1 MDDVRAPFGPVRNG
15 IDVLIEDE
23 FRALHDMR
31 LGLITNQSARA
42 MDGSRTIDV
51 LAASDAVH
59 LDRIFAPEH
68 GLSGEEP
75 GGVAISDGVDETTGL
90 PVYGLFGSR
99 SRLDPEQLHGLDA
112 LLFDLQDVGCRYYT
126 YLATLGYALE
136 ACAEAG
142 VRMFVLDRPNPL
154 SGFEIDGP
162 SSDANAESIVN
173 YHPLPVRYGLTIGE
187 LARLFNVEREIG
199 AKLRVATM
207 AGWQR
212 DYWFDQTGQ
221 TWMDPSPNI
230 RDLTGAALYSALGL
244 IERTNVSVGR
254 GTQEPFH
261 VVGAPWLDAPVLKA
275 ELERAQIPGVTFET
289 VSFAPN
295 DRLSPHF
302 GATCAGIRFVVSDLA
317 ELPTGELSLSLI
329 RGLRRTHR
337 RLWDIHGLGPLLAR
351 PDLLEAIEDEA
362 DELDEL
368 WQPDHDFFDV
378 RAKYLLY

>member
-1 MDDVRAPFGPVRNG
+1 MGDVRAPFGPVRNG
-15 IDVLIEDE
+15 IDVLIDDG
-23 FRALHDMR
+23 FSAMRDMR
-31 LGLITNQSARA
+31 LGLITNHSGRS

-51 LAASDAVH
+51 LAASDTVH

-75 GGVAISDGVDETTGL
+75 GGVAVRDGVDDATGL
-90 PVYGLFGSR
+90 PVYGLFGER
-99 SRLDPEQLHGLDA
+99 SRLDPERIQGLDA

-126 YLATLGYALE
+126 YLATLGYAME

-142 VRMFVLDRPNPL
+142 VRVFVLDRPNPL

-162 SSDANAESIVN
+162 SSDASAESIVN
-173 YHPLPVRYGLTIGE
+173 YHPLPVRHGLTIGE
-187 LARLFNVEREIG
+187 LARLFNGEREIG

-230 RDLTGAALYSALGL
+230 RDLTGAALYAVLGL
-244 IERTNVSVGR
+244 VERTNVSVGR
-254 GTQEPFH
+254 GTREPFH
-261 VVGAPWLDAPVLKA
+261 ILGAPWLDAPVLIA
-275 ELERAQIPGVTFET
+275 ELERAELPGVAFEA
-289 VSFAPN
+289 VSFSPA

-302 GATCAGIRFVVSDLA
+302 GAPCSGVRFVVPDLS
-317 ELPTGELSLSLI
+317 ELPTGELSLALI

-337 RLWDIHGLGPLLAR
+337 VLWDIHGLAPLLAR
-351 PDLLEAIEDEA
+351 PDLLEAIEDDA

-368 WQPDHDFFDV
+368 WQPDPDFFDV